1 VKFLGV
7 ALAQVL
13 LNIVSPGG
21 LGQDQGAAAKAAAH
35 HPRADHLR
43 HPGGEL
49 HEAVKLPAA
58 YREIE
63 PKTLM
68 RFVEQ
73 RSKTPRGAP
82 ATRIGSLQDARIF
95 THDVPGAAPLD
106 RVRNS
111 LQGGFRRA
119 SPP

>member
-1 VKFLGV
+1 MERSSHCSFWHDAIDSSDAIKRRRPVKFLGV

-21 LGQDQGAAAKAAAH
+21 LGQDQGAATKAAAH

-43 HPGGEL
+43 HPGREL

-68 RFVEQ
+68 
-73 RSKTPRGAP
+73 
-82 ATRIGSLQDARIF
+82 
-95 THDVPGAAPLD
+95 
-106 RVRNS
+106 
-111 LQGGFRRA
+111 
-119 SPP
+119 